1 MEILFRLLLTLQVII
16 SVMLIG
22 IVIIQR
28 SKGQGVGLSFGGGAE
43 AIFGAQM
50 GNVITRATVVL
61 AIVFL
66 LNTAVLAVIRPISKS
81 KESAVEREAAKV
93 AAEAVKALPVSTT
106 AVDDSEAIMNIL
118 DAPLTGTPQP
128 ETTEPATEEPKAEPE
143 ETQAPPPATEEAQS
157 ETEESAE

>member
-16 SVMLIG
+16 SIMLIG

-66 LNTAVLAVIRPISKS
+66 LNTAVLAVIRPISKP
-81 KESAVEREAAKV
+81 KESAVEREAARV
-93 AAEAVKALPVSTT
+93 AAEAVKALPASTT
-106 AVDDSEAIMNIL
+106 AVDDSEAMLNIL
-118 DAPLTGTPQP
+118 DAPLTGELLTP
-128 ETTEPATEEPKAEPE
+128 EPATEEEPKAEPE
-143 ETQAPPPATEEAQS
+143 EAKTPEPATEEAQS
-157 ETEESAE
+157 ATEEAAE